1 MVICKSDIKKVTG
14 EVLEYYCDKFK
25 IEIKYTDVEKEV
37 EKFTNS
43 LLVSSLKKFKTQEQI
58 IDYCMLI
65 IRDIVVVK
73 AFIVSRKNEV
83 MEYIYLNYFSHLR
96 NLSAHI
102 AYKINAPPEDL
113 LHDFFYEVFKEGG
126 IIEKYDPSRG
136 SLKNY
141 LFKKFIY
148 YTKEKAKKMPFEF
161 ELRENQEWKYIDD
174 REEEFFVNFMDRERL
189 KRAFEC
195 LPTMDKMVLYISYPL
210 EISEIMSYNVME
222 PIDPVTW
229 FTSQS
234 TFRKKKQEALDRYL
248 FAFLYEKYGKN
259 KPISFFEKFL
269 QSLDDLEQYIF
280 IRILPVKLQKELSK
294 RGFHLKPSFYSAE
307 ALRRNLKSRIQLSI
321 KEVRERVIK
330 LWENF
335 ADNFQKKS
343 Y

>member
-1 MVICKSDIKKVTG
+1 MIIDKSEIKKVTE
-14 EVLEYYCDKFK
+14 EVLEYYRNKFK
-25 IEIKYTDVEKEV
+25 VELQYAEVYKEI

-43 LLVSSLKKFKTQEQI
+43 LLVSSFKKFKTQEQI
-58 IDYCMLI
+58 LDYCMLI
-65 IRDIVVVK
+65 IRDIVVVNTFK
-73 AFIVSRKNEV
+73 IFRKNEV

-102 AYKINAPPEDL
+102 AYKLNIPPDDL
-113 LHDFFYEVFKEGG
+113 LHDFFYEVFKEDG
-126 IIEKYDPSRG
+126 IIERYDPSRG

-148 YTKEKAKKMPFEF
+148 YTKGRAKKMPSEF

-189 KRAFEC
+189 KRAFEG

-222 PIDPVTW
+222 PVDPVSW
-229 FTSQS
+229 FSSQS
-234 TFRKKKQEALDRYL
+234 TFRKRKQEALDRYL

-259 KPISFFEKFL
+259 KPIAFFEKFL
-269 QSLDDLEQYIF
+269 NHLDEIDRYIF
-280 IRILPVKLQKELSK
+280 LRVIPVRLQKELMVK
-294 RGFHLKPSFYSAE
+294 GFNIKPRFYSAE

-321 KEVRERVIK
+321 KEVRSRVIK

-335 ADNFQKKS
+335 ANKFQKNC